1 MLAAPNARVIQHLI
15 ERAVRPCAA
24 SFELTKR
31 SSVGHS
37 CVGVAGLLVD
47 RTVEPGRYWSGERGE
62 QVSQSEMS
70 RPGTEALLRTLHE
83 RPQLPLGKWLQAPA
97 HVHYKAFR
105 MSDPPTQRPASRS
118 EFQSL
123 LGHFKIP
130 AETTELRGNFG
141 YGVKE
146 AENGDRLIVIWQAH
160 TEYYNYQLWHMPSP
174 ANATVTFGSL
184 TFPDYAFSVEPL
196 GSVVCR
202 LDILLTTGM
211 LPPRS
216 ELRGLM
222 PGPVLYGSRIFNE
235 QTSIVT
241 SFTPDEQG
249 RERYWVSVGPSQGDP
264 SRLKDIVDAIVR
276 IETYYHLLLMQKPLF
291 SAAID
296 QAYKFEQV
304 HLRQREIITTH
315 IAHADSQTL
324 QRWLNTLTQDLLK
337 TNRMAGKLH
346 FELSASLPYDRIVH
360 STLASLAEK
369 PLDSYRPTSDY
380 VLSGI
385 TGVEEGYQ
393 QLLQRI
399 DTLRGG
405 FEGIIAIIRTRIDLI
420 LESQNLALLQSV
432 DKTTKSQVLLQHT
445 VEGLSIIV
453 IAYYVAGL
461 GSYIFKGLQEMGW
474 LKNANIASAM
484 FVPISI
490 GLAFL
495 ITTVS
500 KKYLQKK
507 LAGEQSH
514 KKIEEQQK
522 QENTDL

>member
-1 MLAAPNARVIQHLI
+1 
-15 ERAVRPCAA
+15 
-24 SFELTKR
+24 
-31 SSVGHS
+31 
-37 CVGVAGLLVD
+37 
-47 RTVEPGRYWSGERGE
+47 
-62 QVSQSEMS
+62 
-70 RPGTEALLRTLHE
+70 LHE
-83 RPQLPLGKWLQAPA
+83 RPQLPVGKWLQAPA

-123 LGHFKIP
+123 LGHFKVP
-130 AETTELRGNFG
+130 AEATYVRENFG

-146 AENGDRLIVIWQAH
+146 SKNGDRLILIWQAH
-160 TEYYNYQLWHMPSP
+160 TEYYNYQLWHLPSQTNG
-174 ANATVTFGSL
+174 AVAFGPL
-184 TFPDYAFSVEPL
+184 TFPDYAFPMAPL

-202 LDILLTTGM
+202 LDILLMTGL
-211 LPPRS
+211 LPPRD

-235 QTSIVT
+235 QTSVVT

-249 RERYWVSVGPSQGDP
+249 RERYWISVGPSQGDP

-276 IETYYHLLLMQKPLF
+276 IETYYHLLLMQKPLS

-296 QAYKFEQV
+296 QVYRFEQV
-304 HLRQREIITTH
+304 HLRQREIITSH
-315 IAHADSQTL
+315 IAHADSQAL

-337 TNRMAGKLH
+337 TNRLAGKLH

-369 PLDSYRPTSDY
+369 SLESYRPTSDY

-385 TGVEEGYQ
+385 TGVSEGYQ
-393 QLLQRI
+393 QLLKRI
-399 DTLRGG
+399 DTLRNG
-405 FEGIIAIIRTRIDLI
+405 FEGIISIIRTRVDLI
-420 LESQNLALLQSV
+420 VEAQNLALLQSV

-445 VEGLSIIV
+445 VEGLSVIV
-453 IAYYVAGL
+453 IAYYLAGL
-461 GSYIFKGLQEMGW
+461 AGYVFKGLYELGW
-474 LKNANIASAM
+474 LGNANVASAV
-484 FVPISI
+484 FVPIAI

-500 KKYLQKK
+500 KKYLHKK
-507 LAGEQSH
+507 LADGQPAVKTDKSEQ
-514 KKIEEQQK
+514 
-522 QENTDL
+522 